1 MSCGASS
8 VRSRPD
14 PQKRHAW
21 SDPCDLWGVK
31 AFLLL
36 FLGLALRTSA
46 CGQEDSTVV
55 VPADTVALA
64 PGVIVQGGTEVTQ
77 STMPDT
83 LGWRY
88 HHSPAKASIL
98 SAVLPGSG
106 QIYNRKYWKAPIV
119 WAGLGVSYW
128 FVQRNSKEYRR
139 YKDNYIAVVDGD
151 PTTID
156 EFNGDVSASQLL
168 DATDTYRRWRDMSY
182 IALGLVYVLNIVDA
196 SVDANF
202 VRFDV
207 GRDLT
212 AGVGPS
218 LEMAAQGNAGLHL
231 SLALR

>member
-1 MSCGASS
+1 MKASLLLVLFLALGAS
-8 VRSRPD
+8 V
-14 PQKRHAW
+14 H
-21 SDPCDLWGVK
+21 
-31 AFLLL
+31 
-36 FLGLALRTSA
+36 
-46 CGQEDSTVV
+46 GQEDSTTVAPVDTAVV
-55 VPADTVALA
+55 VPGA
-64 PGVIVQGGTEVTQ
+64 IVQGGTEVPQ
-77 STMPDT
+77 STMSDT

-88 HHSPAKASIL
+88 HHSPGKATVL
-98 SAVLPGSG
+98 SAVLPGAG

-128 FVQRNSKEYRR
+128 FVQRNSEEYRR

-168 DATDTYRRWRDMSY
+168 DATDTYRKWRDLSY

-207 GRDLT
+207 GRDL
-212 AGVGPS
+212 AVGVGPS

>member
-1 MSCGASS
+1 MKPS
-8 VRSRPD
+8 
-14 PQKRHAW
+14 
-21 SDPCDLWGVK
+21 
-31 AFLLL
+31 LLL
-36 FLGLALRTSA
+36 VLLVALATSVF
-46 CGQEDSTVV
+46 GQQDSTTVL
-55 VPADTVALA
+55 PADTVVIA
-64 PGVIVQGGTEVTQ
+64 PGAMVQGGAVGTR
-77 STMPDT
+77 SAMPDT

-88 HHSPAKASIL
+88 HHSPPKGSAL
-98 SAVLPGSG
+98 SAVLPGAG

-168 DATDTYRRWRDMSY
+168 DATDTYRKWRDMSY

-212 AGVGPS
+212 VGMGPS

-231 SLALR
+231 SLVLR

>member
-1 MSCGASS
+1 M
-8 VRSRPD
+8 
-14 PQKRHAW
+14 
-21 SDPCDLWGVK
+21 K
-31 AFLLL
+31 AYFLPVL
-36 FLGLALRTSA
+36 FLVSWTSA
-46 CGQEDSTVV
+46 AGQADSTVV
-55 VPADTVALA
+55 A
-64 PGVIVQGGTEVTQ
+64 PGDPVTIAPGAIVQGGADTAH

-88 HHSPAKASIL
+88 HHSPTKACVL
-98 SAVLPGSG
+98 SAVLPGAG

-119 WAGLGVSYW
+119 WAGLGISFW
-128 FVQRNSKEYRR
+128 FVQSNSKEYRR

-156 EFNGDVSASQLL
+156 EFNGEVSASQLL
-168 DATDTYRRWRDMSY
+168 DATDTYRKWRDMSY
-182 IALGLVYVLNIVDA
+182 IALGLVYMLNIVDA
-196 SVDANF
+196 GVDANF

-212 AGVGPS
+212 VGMGPS